1 MEKCCKS
8 TTEDVKKEEHDANQ
22 SSASDEDMEENQKQA
37 KRPQR
42 NVPQVELTRKNR
54 AVISN

>member
-42 NVPQVELTRKNR
+42 NVPQVKLTR
-54 AVISN
+54 